1 MPHVFSLNG
10 NAWLENLLA
19 AVAAVLVVLLA
30 FKITLVLVQR
40 FAGRFPIAAA
50 FLERTRHPARWLLVF
65 MALQFVWEHAPDQLQ
80 FIAAV
85 RHGTA
90 LGVIGALTWLGLRVS
105 SAFVTIV
112 ALLNPADRADNLRA
126 RRLQTQVNVLGR
138 TLMVFIVVMGVAGA
152 LMTFPSVRQIGTS
165 LLASAGVAGLVAGL
179 AARPVLGNLIAGLQI
194 ALTQPIRLD
203 DVLIVEGEW
212 GRVEEITGAFVV
224 VRLWD
229 ERRLVVPLQWFI
241 EHPFQNWTRSSSNII
256 GTVFWWV
263 DYRMPMEP
271 LRAELARLCHGAP
284 EWDGRL
290 VLLQVTDTSERSIQL
305 RALVSSADSSL
316 NWDLRCR
323 VREGL
328 IGFIARE
335 YPEYLP
341 HLRAE
346 VLDRGQQAVGRKG
359 LVREG

>member
-1 MPHVFSLNG
+1 MAETFSLTG
-10 NAWLENLLA
+10 NTWLDNLLA
-19 AVAAVLVVLLA
+19 SVAAVLVALLA
-30 FKITLVLVQR
+30 FKITLVAVRRL
-40 FAGRFPIAAA
+40 AGRYPIASA
-50 FLERTRHPARWLLVF
+50 FLDRTRRPARWLLVIV
-65 MALQFVWEHAPDQLQ
+65 ALQFVWEHSPDRLPLVG
-80 FIAAV
+80 AV
-85 RHGTA
+85 RHATA
-90 LGVIGALTWLGLRVS
+90 LGLICTLTWLGLRVI
-105 SAFVTIV
+105 SAFVAIAT
-112 ALLNPADRADNLRA
+112 LLNPSDTADNLRA

-138 TLMVFIVVMGVAGA
+138 TLMVFVFVIGVAGA
-152 LMTFPSVRQIGTS
+152 LMTFPGVRQIGTS

-179 AARPVLGNLIAGLQI
+179 AARPVLGNIIAGLQL

-203 DVLIVEGEW
+203 DVLIIEGEW

-263 DYRMPMEP
+263 DYRMPLEP
-271 LRAELARLCHGAP
+271 LRAELTRLCESAP
-284 EWDGRL
+284 EWDRRL
-290 VLLQVTDTSERSIQL
+290 VLLQVTDASEKSIQL

-328 IGFIARE
+328 IAFIARQ
-335 YPEYLP
+335 YPDYLP

-346 VLDRGQQAVGRKG
+346 IVDWGQHGVTTKRH
-359 LVREG
+359 LREG

>member
-1 MPHVFSLNG
+1 MPDGFSLTGNG
-10 NAWLENLLA
+10 WLDNLLA
-19 AVAAVLVVLLA
+19 AVAAILVAQLA
-30 FKITLVLVQR
+30 FKIASVVVRR
-40 FAGRFPIAAA
+40 FAGRYPIASA
-50 FLERTRHPARWLLVF
+50 FLHRTRYPARWLLVVI
-65 MALQFVWEHAPDQLQ
+65 ALQFVWEHTPDQLP
-80 FIAAV
+80 FIGAV

-90 LGVIGALTWLGLRVS
+90 LGLICTLTWLGLRVI
-105 SAFVTIV
+105 SASVAIVTM
-112 ALLNPADRADNLRA
+112 LNPADAADNLRA

-138 TLMVFIVVMGVAGA
+138 TLMVFIFVIGVAGA

-263 DYRMPMEP
+263 DYRMPLEP
-271 LRAELARLCHGAP
+271 LRAELARLCGSAP

-290 VLLQVTDTSERSIQL
+290 ALLQVTDASEKSIQL
-305 RALVSSADSSL
+305 RALVSSADSSR

-328 IGFIARE
+328 IAFIARE
-335 YPEYLP
+335 YSEYLP
-341 HLRAE
+341 RLRAE
-346 VLDRGQQAVGRKG
+346 VVEQGHQAVAGKPPLRQD
-359 LVREG
+359 

>member
-1 MPHVFSLNG
+1 LTG
-10 NAWLENLLA
+10 NLWLDNLLA
-19 AVAAVLVVLLA
+19 AVAAVLVALLA
-30 FKITLVLVQR
+30 FNVAAVLVQR
-40 FAGRFPIAAA
+40 LAGRYPIACA
-50 FLERTRHPARWLLVF
+50 FLDRTRHPAQWLSVV
-65 MALQFVWEHAPDQLQ
+65 MGLQFVWEHAPDQLPL
-80 FIAAV
+80 ISAV
-85 RHGTA
+85 RHATA
-90 LGVIGALTWLGLRVS
+90 LGLICTLTWLGLRVI
-105 SAFVTIV
+105 SAFVAIV
-112 ALLNPADRADNLRA
+112 SLLNPADAADNLRA

-138 TLMVFIVVMGVAGA
+138 TLMVFIFVVGAAGA

-203 DVLIVEGEW
+203 DVLVVEGEW

-229 ERRLVVPLQWFI
+229 ERRLVMPLQWFI

-263 DYRMPMEP
+263 DYRMPLEP
-271 LRAELARLCHGAP
+271 LRAELARLCGSAP

-290 VLLQVTDTSERSIQL
+290 VLLQVVDASEKSIQL
-305 RALVSSADSSL
+305 RALVSSADSSR

-328 IGFIARE
+328 IDFIARE
-335 YPEYLP
+335 YPDYLP

-346 VLDRGQQAVGRKG
+346 LVDRRQQAVAGKRP
-359 LVREG
+359 VREGLSTG

>member
-1 MPHVFSLNG
+1 
-10 NAWLENLLA
+10 
-19 AVAAVLVVLLA
+19 
-30 FKITLVLVQR
+30 
-40 FAGRFPIAAA
+40 
-50 FLERTRHPARWLLVF
+50 
-65 MALQFVWEHAPDQLQ
+65 
-80 FIAAV
+80 
-85 RHGTA
+85 
-90 LGVIGALTWLGLRVS
+90 LTWLGLRVS
-105 SAFVTIV
+105 SAAVAIV
-112 ALLNPADRADNLRA
+112 ALLNPSDTADNLRA
-126 RRLQTQVNVLGR
+126 RQLQTQVNVLGR
-138 TLMVFIVVMGVAGA
+138 TLMVFIFVIGVAGA
-152 LMTFPSVRQIGTS
+152 LMTFPSVRQIGSS

-179 AARPVLGNLIAGLQI
+179 AARPVLGNVIAGLQI

-229 ERRLVVPLQWFI
+229 ERRLLVPLQWFI

-263 DYRMPMEP
+263 DYRMPLEP
-271 LRAELARLCHGAP
+271 LRAELARLCGSAP

-290 VLLQVTDTSERSIQL
+290 VLLQVTDASEKSIQL
-305 RALVSSADSSL
+305 RALVSSADSSR

-328 IGFIARE
+328 IAYIAGE

-346 VLDRGQQAVGRKG
+346 VIDQGQQAAAGKPP
-359 LVREG
+359 LREGSRDA

>member
-1 MPHVFSLNG
+1 MPDAFSLTS
-10 NAWLENLLA
+10 NAWLDNLFAALA
-19 AVAAVLVVLLA
+19 AILVALLA
-30 FKITLVLVQR
+30 FKITSVVVQR
-40 FAGRFPIAAA
+40 FARRYPIASA
-50 FLERTRHPARWLLVF
+50 FLDRARHPVRWLLVV
-65 MALQFVWEHAPDQLQ
+65 MALQFVWEHTPDQLPL
-80 FIAAV
+80 IGAV
-85 RHGTA
+85 RHATA
-90 LGVIGALTWLGLRVS
+90 LGFIGALTWLGLRVV
-105 SAFVTIV
+105 SAFVAII
-112 ALLNPADRADNLRA
+112 ALLNPSDTTDNLRA
-126 RRLQTQVNVLGR
+126 RRLLTQVNVLGR
-138 TLMVFIVVMGVAGA
+138 TLMVFIFVIGVAGA

-179 AARPVLGNLIAGLQI
+179 AARPVLGNVIAGLQI

-263 DYRMPMEP
+263 DYRTPLEP
-271 LRAELARLCHGAP
+271 LRAELTRLCGSAP
-284 EWDGRL
+284 EWDRRL
-290 VLLQVTDTSERSIQL
+290 VLLQVTDASEKSIQL

-328 IGFIARE
+328 IAFIAGE

-346 VLDRGQQAVGRKG
+346 VVERGQPLAAGKRPLRQG
-359 LVREG
+359 

>member
-1 MPHVFSLNG
+1 MPGAFSLTG
-10 NAWLENLLA
+10 NLWLDSLLA
-19 AVAAVLVVLLA
+19 AVAAVLVLLLA
-30 FKITLVLVQR
+30 FTITSAVVRR
-40 FAGRFPIAAA
+40 FAGRYPIASA
-50 FLERTRHPARWLLVF
+50 LLDRTRYPVRWLLVII
-65 MALQFVWEHAPDQLQ
+65 ALQFVWEDAPDELPL
-80 FIAAV
+80 IGAA

-90 LGVIGALTWLGLRVS
+90 LSLITVLTWLGLRVI
-105 SAFVTIV
+105 SAFVAILT
-112 ALLNPADRADNLRA
+112 LLNPSDGADNLRA
-126 RRLQTQVNVLGR
+126 RRVQTQVSVLGR
-138 TLMVFIVVMGVAGA
+138 TLMVFIFVIGVAGA

-224 VRLWD
+224 MRLWD
-229 ERRLVVPLQWFI
+229 ERRLVLPLQWFI

-263 DYRMPMEP
+263 DYRMPVEP
-271 LRAELARLCHGAP
+271 LRAELARLCESAP

-290 VLLQVTDTSERSIQL
+290 VLLQVTDASEKSIQL
-305 RALVSSADSSL
+305 RALVSSADSSR
-316 NWDLRCR
+316 NWDLRCH

-328 IGFIARE
+328 IAFIARE

-346 VLDRGQQAVGRKG
+346 VVDGRQQLAVGKRP
-359 LVREG
+359 LREA